1 MSCLRCSIF
10 RRSPQ
15 QISSKS
21 RGRFWTVIRIRHANV
36 CRPVPRPEK
45 LLQGLLLLKCAGFSL
60 SSILS
65 HGQRK
70 LHALVVHA
78 SEMEGGCSSTSSLA
92 IAMLLLLSTRYVKM
106 NLGSP
111 DDDLKPRW
119 FGKIRQCRASERYSV
134 TAVHWCSLLLTT
146 RHDSY

>member
-1 MSCLRCSIF
+1 MFADLYRDLKSYYKVCCSALKVRWIF
-10 RRSPQ
+10 
-15 QISSKS
+15 
-21 RGRFWTVIRIRHANV
+21 FVFYFE
-36 CRPVPRPEK
+36 PRTAEV
-45 LLQGLLLLKCAGFSL
+45 ART
-60 SSILS
+60 I
-65 HGQRK
+65 
-70 LHALVVHA
+70 VVHA

-134 TAVHWCSLLLTT
+134 TAVH
-146 RHDSY
+146 